1 MPNHI
6 TNKVQAP
13 KEVLAT
19 LLNAEGRIDFNTIIP
34 FTGTFNW
41 NGIDGRAETCA
52 EAISAAPL
60 NDHPLIAS
68 MQRDS
73 RSKASIAGCDDE
85 QFEQFV
91 QMLRNKRATGYFHTL
106 DFAIDKW
113 GTKWNA
119 YDQLVELD
127 EGIFQFDTAWSCPK
141 PVFLA
146 LSALHPQSEITVQFA
161 DEDLGSNCGTLVFKA
176 GEIFSADV
184 AGNGNEISTE
194 DQEKW
199 TAFARELTGRTADED
214 DE

>member
-19 LLNAEGRIDFNTIIP
+19 LLNADGRIDFNTIIP
-34 FTGTFNW
+34 FAGTFEW
-41 NGIDGRAETCA
+41 NGIDGLAETCA
-52 EAISAAPL
+52 EAISGEPL

-68 MQRDS
+68 LQRDS
-73 RSKASIAGCDDE
+73 RSRASIAGCSDE

-91 QMLRNKRATGYFHTL
+91 QMLRNKRTTGHFHTL
-106 DFAIDKW
+106 DFARDKW

-119 YDQLVELD
+119 YDQLVDLEQ
-127 EGIFQFDTAWSCPK
+127 GVFNFDTAWSCPK
-141 PVFLA
+141 PVFQT
-146 LSALHPQSEITVQFA
+146 LSTLHPQSEIIVQFA

-176 GEIFSADV
+176 GEVFSSDV
-184 AGNGNEISTE
+184 AGNWNEMTVAE
-194 DQEKW
+194 QDKW
-199 TAFARELTGRTADED
+199 TAFARELTGRTADEN